1 MNAPKC
7 TEYDYINFL
16 VAAQQVFSAVE
27 AARSHPES
35 DNRPAHDAYTRLLQ
49 RLPPDSEALWAEVRG
64 CIDLLKGLLV
74 IDDTTL
80 DKPYASQMA
89 LVSRHWSGKH
99 HEVVQGINLISLVW
113 SDGDTCLPCD
123 YRLYHKAQDGL
134 SKNDHF
140 QALLQQAQARGFQ
153 PALVAFD
160 SWYSSLDNLKLV
172 RDFGW
177 DWLTRLKSNRQVSL
191 RPGEQQ
197 AVSALDIPAT
207 GLTVHL
213 RGYGLVKVFR
223 TVDPHGNAQH
233 TQHWAT
239 DCLDLSPSARQAYT
253 DRAWRIEEYHRSLK
267 QFTGVARGQFRLE
280 VSQRNHIG
288 LALRAFVR
296 LELLRWF
303 TLVSHCQA
311 KLDIIRDAIRRYRAH
326 PSLILPS
333 TA

>member
-16 VAAQQVFSAVE
+16 VAAQRVFSAVE

-35 DNRPAHDAYTRLLQ
+35 ERQPAHDAYTRLLQ
-49 RLPPDSEALWAEVRG
+49 RLPPDSEALWTEVSG
-64 CIDLLKGLLV
+64 CIQLSEGLLI

-113 SDGDTCLPCD
+113 SDGDACLPCD
-123 YRLYHKAQDGL
+123 YRLYNKAQDGL

-140 QALLQQAQARGFQ
+140 RTLLEQAKTRGFD
-153 PALVAFD
+153 PTLVAFD

-191 RPGEQQ
+191 RAGEQQ
-197 AVSALDIPAT
+197 AVSALDISAA

-223 TVDPHGNAQH
+223 TVDPHGNADY
-233 TQHWAT
+233 WAT
-239 DCLDLSPSARQAYT
+239 NRLQMTEPQRQLLA
-253 DRAWRIEEYHRSLK
+253 DRTWLVEVYHRALK
-267 QFTGVARGQFRLE
+267 QFTGVERGQFRLE
-280 VSQRNHIG
+280 RAQRNHIG
-288 LALRAFVR
+288 LAVRAYVR
-296 LELLRWF
+296 LEYHRWRTRLSIF
-303 TLVSHCQA
+303 NS
-311 KLDIIRDAIRRYRAH
+311 KLDIIRIAVAFYLAH
-326 PSLILPS
+326 PKYCLPS